1 MDGMKAWV
9 ESYGCTMNQGEGAQ
23 LEAQLASMGHILV
36 SDPADAELVV
46 VNTCTVIRET
56 ERRMLRRLEELS
68 RQQRKVIVTG
78 CLAAVQSGEA
88 VKRAPGALIIPPRSY
103 DSFAELVEERFGP
116 AQASPPILPLA
127 ATSAVLP
134 IAQGCLGN
142 CSYCITRLAR
152 GTLASYPMEGLVEE
166 ARGHVAS
173 GAVELLI
180 TAQDTAAY
188 GMDRNTDLGRLLEAI
203 AAIPG
208 DFRARV
214 GMMNPQSLAPILPS
228 FLAAWR
234 SPKIYQFV
242 HLPVQSG
249 SERMLE
255 AMNRRH
261 APKEFESIVEK
272 LRSASPDMCL
282 ATDVIVGF
290 PGETDDDH
298 RATVE
303 LIQRIR
309 PEVVNVTRYSPRPG
323 TEAARARN
331 QVPGWRSK
339 ERSRELTAL
348 RMDIGM
354 EIHRSRIGM
363 EETVLITEWGKKGT
377 MIGRTDAYRPVVVRG
392 DHRIG
397 SRLSVVMT
405 DATPTYMMG
414 EARGT

>member
-1 MDGMKAWV
+1 MKAWV
-9 ESYGCTMNQGEGAQ
+9 ESYGCTMNQGEGAK
-23 LEAQLASMGHILV
+23 LEAQLASMGHTLV
-36 SDPADAELVV
+36 SDPADAELVI
-46 VNTCTVIRET
+46 VNTCTVIKET
-56 ERRMLRRLEELS
+56 ERRMLKRLEELS
-68 RQQRKVIVTG
+68 GQRKNIIVTG

-88 VKRAPGALIIPPRSY
+88 VKRAPNALVVPPRSY
-103 DSFAELVEERFGP
+103 GSFIELVEGRYGP
-116 AQASPPILPLA
+116 ADESVTISLPTAS
-127 ATSAVLP
+127 SAVVP

-152 GTLASYPMEGLVEE
+152 GTLMSYSPEAIVEE
-166 ARGHVAS
+166 ARSHVRS
-173 GAVELLI
+173 GAAELLI

-188 GMDRNTDLGRLLEAI
+188 GMDRNADLGELLRAI
-203 AAIPG
+203 TSIPG
-208 DFRARV
+208 DYRVRV

-234 SPKIYQFV
+234 SLKIYQFI

-249 SERMLE
+249 SDHILE

-261 APKEFESIVEK
+261 VVKDFEGLVDR
-272 LRSASPDMCL
+272 LRSNSPDMSL
-282 ATDVIVGF
+282 ATDVITGF

-303 LIQRIR
+303 LIGRIR
-309 PEVVNVTRYSPRPG
+309 PDIINVTRYSPRPG

-354 EIHRSRIGM
+354 ELHRSRIGM
-363 EETVLITEWGKKGT
+363 EESVLITEHGKEGT
-377 MIGRTDAYRPVVVRG
+377 MIGRTDAYRPVVVKG
-392 DHRIG
+392 TYPIG
-397 SRLSVVMT
+397 TRHLVVMI
-405 DATPTYMMG
+405 DATSTYMIG
-414 EARGT
+414 RAAGT